1 MTFNLR
7 RLFVSIFLAGIF
19 TNGVAQHLDSESGSL
34 EPGRAATAAAERR
47 VIALQGQT
55 NFRDLGGYETA
66 DGRHVKWGMIFR
78 SGELSHLT
86 DADYREI
93 STLGIHT
100 VYDLRDQGERASQP
114 TNWGANPVQ
123 TFASAKTGA
132 ISAAMS
138 PLTDPNVDAQHARAA
153 LADFYAQMPKLY
165 APEYR
170 LIVHQLLESRAPL
183 LLHCTAGKDRTG
195 VGSALILTALGVPR
209 TTIVKDY
216 ELTDQL
222 LKPSSGPPK
231 TEFMR
236 RFQSL
241 PADVQHAMMSAD
253 PGYIAAAFRSMESQY
268 GSMEKYLAAEL
279 GVGPEQIRRLRSL
292 YVE

>member
-1 MTFNLR
+1 MAMNLR
-7 RLFVSIFLAGIF
+7 RHFVSVFLFGIF
-19 TNGVAQHLDSESGSL
+19 TNSHAQHPGPESGSF
-34 EPGRAATAAAERR
+34 EPGRAATERR

-66 DGRHVKWGMIFR
+66 DGRHVRWGVIFR

-86 DADYREI
+86 AADYRRV
-93 STLGIHT
+93 SALGIHT
-100 VYDLRDQGERASQP
+100 IYDLRDQSERASQP
-114 TNWGANPVQ
+114 TDWSANPVR

-132 ISAAMS
+132 IAGAML
-138 PLTDPNVDAQHARAA
+138 PLTDPKIDAERAHAA
-153 LADFYAQMPKLY
+153 LADFYAQMPSLY

-170 LIVHQLLESRAPL
+170 VIVRELLEDHAPL

-195 VGSALILTALGVPR
+195 VASALILTALGVPR
-209 TTIVKDY
+209 ATIVRDY

-222 LKPSSGPPK
+222 LKPSSEPPK

-253 PGYIAAAFRSMESQY
+253 PGYIEAAFRSMESQY
-268 GSMEKYLAAEL
+268 GSVEKYLSTEL
-279 GVGPEQIRRLRSL
+279 GLGPDQIKRLQSL
-292 YVE
+292 YLK